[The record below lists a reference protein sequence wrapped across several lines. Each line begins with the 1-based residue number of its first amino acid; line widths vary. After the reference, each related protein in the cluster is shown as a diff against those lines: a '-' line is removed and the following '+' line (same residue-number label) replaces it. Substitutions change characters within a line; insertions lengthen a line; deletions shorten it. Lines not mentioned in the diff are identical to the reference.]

1 MVAAI
6 VVKGVGNGK
15 HTHVTE
21 EWLAIGKGVAFVDDH
36 IDTAAVDAVD
46 AVAAAAVVV
55 VADYIVV
62 TVARS
67 LTAAH

>member
-21 EWLAIGKGVAFVDDH
+21 EWLAIGKAVALVDNH
-36 IDTAAVDAVD
+36 IDTAVA
-46 AVAAAAVVV
+46 AVA
-55 VADYIVV
+55 ADYIVV

-67 LTAAH
+67 LMAAH

>member
-21 EWLAIGKGVAFVDDH
+21 EWLAIGKAVALVDDH
-36 IDTAAVDAVD
+36 IDTG
-46 AVAAAAVVV
+46 VAAAAGVAAGVA
-55 VADYIVV
+55 ADYIVV

-67 LTAAH
+67 LMAAH

>member
-6 VVKGVGNGK
+6 AVKGVGNGK

-21 EWLAIGKGVAFVDDH
+21 EWLAIGKDVAFVDDH

-46 AVAAAAVVV
+46 AAAAA
-55 VADYIVV
+55 ADYIVV

-67 LTAAH
+67 LMAAH